1 MSPATESATS
11 LTASPTVDVSI
22 VIPAYNEEARI
33 EPTIRKTAALL
44 AAHPLTW
51 EIVVV
56 DDGSKDGTVA
66 LCEDLATELPHLRV
80 LATSPNRGKG
90 HAVRVGM
97 LAAHGRVR
105 VMCDADGSMPA
116 TELPRLLAPIADGA
130 CDVAIGSRY
139 AGDACVEK
147 QPAWRQ
153 AWSRLCNLVIQK
165 TLVPGVRD
173 TQCGF
178 KAFTAEA
185 AHATFG
191 RATID
196 GWAFDLEVLALASR
210 LGLRVR
216 EVGVEWKDD
225 KRSKVNPWKD
235 LWKVIREAV
244 TIKRNLRRDVYGL
257 AAPASPPTDPA
268 ARTSSGPART
278 RSLAPATVR

>member
-1 MSPATESATS
+1 MSNVPAIPTPATAPSTC
-11 LTASPTVDVSI
+11 DVSI
-22 VIPAYNEEARI
+22 IIPAYNEEARI
-33 EPTIRKTAALL
+33 APTIEKTAALL
-44 AAHPLTW
+44 AAHPLAW

-66 LCEDLATELPHLRV
+66 LCERLAATMPNLRV

-97 LAAHGRVR
+97 LAARGRVR

-116 TELPRLLAPIADGA
+116 TELPRLLAPIADGTCA
-130 CDVAIGSRY
+130 IAIGSRY
-139 AGDACVEK
+139 VEGVAVER
-147 QPAWRQ
+147 QPAWRR

-178 KAFTAEA
+178 KAFTADA
-185 AHATFG
+185 ARATFG

-196 GWAFDLEVLALASR
+196 GWAFDLEVLALAKR
-210 LGLRVR
+210 MGFVVR
-216 EVGVEWKDD
+216 EVGVVWKDD

-244 TIKRNLRRDVYGL
+244 TIKRNLRRNRYGL
-257 AAPASPPTDPA
+257 APA
-268 ARTSSGPART
+268 A
-278 RSLAPATVR
+278 

>member
-1 MSPATESATS
+1 MSPAKQTVSATAS
-11 LTASPTVDVSI
+11 SVTAAAVTAAPIAAAVVTELDVSI
-22 VIPAYNEEARI
+22 VIPAYNEEERI
-33 EPTIRKTAALL
+33 GPTIEKTAALL
-44 AAHPLTW
+44 AAHPLRW

-66 LCEDLATELPHLRV
+66 LCQRLAATLPGLRV
-80 LATSPNRGKG
+80 IATSPNRGKG

-97 LAAHGRVR
+97 LAARGQVR

-116 TELPRLLAPIADGA
+116 TELPRLLAPIADGTCA
-130 CDVAIGSRY
+130 IAIGSRY
-139 AGDACVEK
+139 AGGAAIER
-147 QPAWRQ
+147 QPAWRR

-178 KAFTAEA
+178 KAFTADA

-196 GWAFDLEVLALASR
+196 GWAFDLEVLALAKR
-210 LGLRVR
+210 MGYVVQ

-225 KRSKVNPWKD
+225 ARSKVNPWKD

-244 TIKRNLRRDVYGL
+244 TIKRNLRRGIYD
-257 AAPASPPTDPA
+257 
-268 ARTSSGPART
+268 
-278 RSLAPATVR
+278 LAPAAH